1 MRRALISFV
10 FLYAVM
16 LPAPAPATPDFA
28 RRTMLS
34 CNACHTVGTKLTEF
48 GKAFMVQS
56 YRVPRLTGVGN
67 APVAVRGQM
76 VYSSEP
82 DPTGLPKA
90 IVDEVDFLSAGPL
103 GKHFNYNIEQYS
115 LDGGRDG
122 LTRET
127 WIEYLTSQKQR
138 LPLQIRAGL
147 QVLPIPVDPER
158 FRETNAHY
166 ALYDQTVGSNP
177 FTFFDP
183 HMALSIGVGHEIGG
197 IHAAFLAVDPHDP
210 QSTLPRSGLDRMLA
224 LTHADPSL
232 ALEAYR
238 YDGKRVIAG
247 ANDDFWRQGY
257 GASMYRGR
265 FALTAVVQT
274 GYDANADGAG
284 TAISSSGGF
293 LQARMQVGAHNFA
306 IARYDG
312 TNDTTGNFGRSLTF
326 GGGTLLGRAFRL
338 EIEDQ
343 VFHAPQTHNA
353 LSIVLGFGMST
364 VHEGSFAY

>member
-10 FLYAVM
+10 FLFALTM
-16 LPAPAPATPDFA
+16 PAQAPATPEFA
-28 RRTMLS
+28 RRSLLS

-48 GKAFMVQS
+48 GKAFMLQN

-103 GKHFNYNIEQYS
+103 GKHFNYNIEQYAI
-115 LDGGRDG
+115 DGGRNG
-122 LTRET
+122 LVRET
-127 WIEYLTSQKQR
+127 WIDYLTSQKLR
-138 LPLQIRAGL
+138 VPLQIRAGL

-166 ALYDQTVGSNP
+166 ALYDQTAGSNP

-183 HMALSIGVGHEIGG
+183 HIAASIGVGHEIGG
-197 IHAAFLAVDPHDP
+197 IHAALLAVDPHDP
-210 QSTLPRSGLDRMLA
+210 QSTLPRSGLDTMIA
-224 LTHADPSL
+224 LSHADPNV
-232 ALEAYR
+232 ALEVYR
-238 YDGKRVIAG
+238 YNGRRILSG
-247 ANDDFWRQGY
+247 ATDAFWRQGY

-265 FALTAVVQT
+265 LALTAVLQT

-284 TAISSSGGF
+284 TVIGSSGGF
-293 LQARMQVGAHNFA
+293 LQARMQVGAHHFA

-312 TNDTTGNFGRSLTF
+312 THDTTGNFDRSFTF
-326 GGGTLLGRAFRL
+326 GGGTLLGRAIRL

-353 LSIVLGFGMST
+353 VSIVLGFGLST
-364 VHEGSFAY
+364 IHEGSFAY